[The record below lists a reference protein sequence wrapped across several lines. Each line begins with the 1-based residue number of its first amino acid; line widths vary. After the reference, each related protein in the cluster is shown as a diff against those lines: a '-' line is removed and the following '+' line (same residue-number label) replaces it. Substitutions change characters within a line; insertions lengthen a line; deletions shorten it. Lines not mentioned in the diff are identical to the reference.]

1 MKKAIFILLLFL
13 SYITTSCHKF
23 VEPNVQIGA
32 TTLCVGDTT
41 ILEWNNVKSFHVNL
55 FHPEDSICIFMDSTS
70 NSMKIYANKPGHDT
84 LFIGYEFLYKD
95 YSGAP
100 GHQGLD
106 FITVL
111 PKE

>member
-1 MKKAIFILLLFL
+1 MKKNIFILLVLV
-13 SYITTSCHKF
+13 SCTATSCYKF

-41 ILEWNNVKSFHVNL
+41 ILEWNNVKAFHVNL

-70 NSMKIYANKPGHDT
+70 NSMKIYANKPGNDT
-84 LFIGYEFLYKD
+84 LFISYEFLYRD
-95 YSGAP
+95 VSGAP
-100 GHQGLD
+100 GHVGWD